1 LSSNRNTIDM
11 LTAVKGIFENG
22 QITLMEKPPV
32 DKRMEV
38 IVTFIEENPVP
49 LKKRK
54 AGILS
59 GKVKMSD
66 DFDEPLDDLKDYI

>member
-1 LSSNRNTIDM
+1 M

-38 IVTFIEENPVP
+38 IVTFIEENPAP

-66 DFDEPLDDLKDYI
+66 DFDEPLDDL